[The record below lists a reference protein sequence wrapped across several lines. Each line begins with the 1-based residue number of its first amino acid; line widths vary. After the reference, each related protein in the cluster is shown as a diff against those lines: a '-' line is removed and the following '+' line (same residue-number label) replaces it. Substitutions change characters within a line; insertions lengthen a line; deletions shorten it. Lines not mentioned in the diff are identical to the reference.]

1 MADISIEVNGIKFP
15 NPFVIGSGPPST
27 NSKTIIKA
35 FDNGWGGVS
44 AKTVSLT
51 ETPVINVA
59 PRYGKLK
66 TPSGEIIGF
75 ENIELISDRT
85 LEVWLDEYKKIK
97 DAHPDKVLI
106 SSIMEKYNKDSW
118 QELTGRIAETGVD
131 MFELNF
137 SCPHGHPEEGMG
149 AFMGQSPDMAREV
162 TGWVA
167 EVTDLPIWAKMT
179 PDILDITEPAK
190 AAMEGGASGVAAINT
205 IPSILNIDLET
216 LAPMPAVEG
225 HSTPGGYSYYAVKP
239 IALRMV
245 SQIGRGVPDAEISG
259 IGGVISS
266 REAIEFILMGSST
279 VQVCTGV
286 MLQGYEM
293 IEEMC
298 EGLSNF
304 MEKHGFQTVREFV
317 GHSLQYLTTHHDLAD
332 KRLARKA
339 ESLGVNRDNNWTGDI
354 KKETDELVSK

>member
-1 MADISIEVNGIKFP
+1 MADISIEVNGVKFP

-35 FDNGWGGVS
+35 FNNGWGGVS

-85 LEVWLDEYKKIK
+85 LEVWLDEFKAIK

-118 QELTGRIAETGVD
+118 QELVGRIAETGVD
-131 MFELNF
+131 MFELNL

-149 AFMGQSPDMAREV
+149 AAMGQNPDMVKEV
-162 TGWVA
+162 TGWVV

-179 PDILDITEPAK
+179 PDILDISEPAQ
-190 AAMEGGASGVAAINT
+190 AAMDGGASGVAAINT

-216 LAPMPAVEG
+216 LAPMPTVEG

-239 IALRMV
+239 IA
-245 SQIGRGVPDAEISG
+245 
-259 IGGVISS
+259 
-266 REAIEFILMGSST
+266 
-279 VQVCTGV
+279 
-286 MLQGYEM
+286 
-293 IEEMC
+293 
-298 EGLSNF
+298 
-304 MEKHGFQTVREFV
+304 
-317 GHSLQYLTTHHDLAD
+317 
-332 KRLARKA
+332 
-339 ESLGVNRDNNWTGDI
+339 
-354 KKETDELVSK
+354 

>member
-1 MADISIEVNGIKFP
+1 MADISIEVNGIRFP

-27 NSKTIIKA
+27 NAKTIIKA

-85 LEVWLDEYKKIK
+85 LEVWLDEFKAIK

-118 QELTGRIAETGVD
+118 QELVGRIVETGVD

-149 AFMGQSPDMAREV
+149 AVMGQNPDMAKEV
-162 TGWVA
+162 TV
-167 EVTDLPIWAKMT
+167 
-179 PDILDITEPAK
+179 PAK
-190 AAMEGGASGVAAINT
+190 AAMEGGADGVAAINT

-216 LAPMPAVEG
+216 LAPMPTVEG
-225 HSTPGGYSYYAVKP
+225 YSTPGGYSYYAVKP

-293 IEEMC
+293 IDEMC
-298 EGLSNF
+298 VGLSNF
-304 MEKHGFQTVREFV
+304 MEKHGFKTVREFV

-332 KRLARKA
+332 KRLAKKA
-339 ESLGVNRDNNWTGDI
+339 NALGANRDNNWTGDI
-354 KKETDELVSK
+354 KKETEELVSK

>member
-1 MADISIEVNGIKFP
+1 MQ
-15 NPFVIGSGPPST
+15 
-27 NSKTIIKA
+27 
-35 FDNGWGGVS
+35 
-44 AKTVSLT
+44 
-51 ETPVINVA
+51 
-59 PRYGKLK
+59 
-66 TPSGEIIGF
+66 
-75 ENIELISDRT
+75 
-85 LEVWLDEYKKIK
+85 
-97 DAHPDKVLI
+97 
-106 SSIMEKYNKDSW
+106 KYTKNSW
-118 QELTGRIAETGVD
+118 QELVGRIAETGVD
-131 MFELNF
+131 IFELNF

-149 AFMGQSPDMAREV
+149 SAMGQNPNMAREV

-167 EVTDLPIWAKMT
+167 EVTNLPIWAKMT

-190 AAMEGGASGVAAINT
+190 ASMEGGASGVAAINT

-216 LAPMPAVEG
+216 LAPMPTVEG

-259 IGGVISS
+259 IGGVVSS

-304 MEKHGFQTVREFV
+304 MDKHGFKTCLLYT
-317 GHSLQYLTTHHDLAD
+317 SDAAD
-332 KRLARKA
+332 
-339 ESLGVNRDNNWTGDI
+339 E
-354 KKETDELVSK
+354 

>member
-27 NSKTIIKA
+27 NAKTIIKA

-85 LEVWLDEYKKIK
+85 LEVWLDEFKTIK

-106 SSIMEKYNKDSW
+106 SSVMEKYNKDSW
-118 QELTGRIAETGVD
+118 QELVGRIEETGVD
-131 MFELNF
+131 MFELNL

-149 AFMGQSPDMAREV
+149 AAMGQNPDMVREV

-179 PDILDITEPAK
+179 PDIQDITIPAK
-190 AAMEGGASGVAAINT
+190 ASMEGGASGIAAINT
-205 IPSILNIDLET
+205 IPSILNIDLDT
-216 LAPMPAVEG
+216 LAPTPSVEG

-245 SQIGRGVPDAEISG
+245 SQIGRG

-266 REAIEFILMGSST
+266 QEAIEFILMGSST

-293 IEEMC
+293 VEEMC

-304 MEKHGFQTVREFV
+304 MDKHGFKTVREFV
-317 GHSLQYLTTHHDLAD
+317 GHSLQYLTTHHDLAE
-332 KRLARKA
+332 KRLAKKA
-339 ESLGVNRDNNWTGDI
+339 GSLRSNRDNNWTGDI

>member
-1 MADISIEVNGIKFP
+1 MWKSIWIDSVSFLSVDFFFNDTATTEIYTLSLHDALPIS
-15 NPFVIGSGPPST
+15 
-27 NSKTIIKA
+27 
-35 FDNGWGGVS
+35 
-44 AKTVSLT
+44 
-51 ETPVINVA
+51 
-59 PRYGKLK
+59 
-66 TPSGEIIGF
+66 
-75 ENIELISDRT
+75 
-85 LEVWLDEYKKIK
+85 
-97 DAHPDKVLI
+97 
-106 SSIMEKYNKDSW
+106 
-118 QELTGRIAETGVD
+118 
-131 MFELNF
+131 
-137 SCPHGHPEEGMG
+137 HGHPEEGMG
-149 AFMGQSPDMAREV
+149 SAMGQNPDMAREV

-216 LAPMPAVEG
+216 LAPMPTVEG

-245 SQIGRGVPDAEISG
+245 SQLGIGVPDAEISG

-293 IEEMC
+293 VDEMC
-298 EGLSNF
+298 EG
-304 MEKHGFQTVREFV
+304 
-317 GHSLQYLTTHHDLAD
+317 
-332 KRLARKA
+332 
-339 ESLGVNRDNNWTGDI
+339 
-354 KKETDELVSK
+354 

>member
-1 MADISIEVNGIKFP
+1 MADLSIEVNGIKFP

-35 FDNGWGGVS
+35 FNMGWGGVS

-51 ETPVINVA
+51 DTPVINVA

-66 TPSGEIIGF
+66 TPGGDIIGF
-75 ENIELISDRT
+75 ENLELISDRT
-85 LEVWLDEYKKIK
+85 LEVWLDEFKEIK

-106 SSIMEKYNKDSW
+106 ASIMEQYNKDSW
-118 QELTGRIAETGVD
+118 QELVGRIAETGVD

-149 AFMGQSPDMAREV
+149 SAMGQNPNMAREV

-167 EVTDLPIWAKMT
+167 EATDLPIWAKMT
-179 PDILDITEPAK
+179 PDILDITKPAK
-190 AAMEGGASGVAAINT
+190 ASIEGGASGVSAINT

-216 LAPMPAVEG
+216 LAPMPSVEG
-225 HSTPGGYSYYAVKP
+225 HSTPGGYSYYAIKP

-245 SQIGRGVPDAEISG
+245 SEIGRGVPEAEISG

-293 IEEMC
+293 VDELC

-304 MEKHGFQTVREFV
+304 MDKHGFKTIREFV
-317 GHSLQYLTTHHDLAD
+317 GHSLPFLTTHHDLAE
-332 KRLARKA
+332 KRLAKKA
-339 ESLGVNRDNNWTGDI
+339 GSLGANRDNNWTGDI

>member
-1 MADISIEVNGIKFP
+1 MDFVLDSNQCNQITNDDTWMVIKKYFEQKGFIRHHLNSYNKFVEHDIQKIVSEMYPIIVNSNIYETKNDDYKRKNKLVLTFGDISINNTYIQESDG
-15 NPFVIGSGPPST
+15 T
-27 NSKTIIKA
+27 
-35 FDNGWGGVS
+35 
-44 AKTVSLT
+44 LT
-51 ETPVINVA
+51 
-59 PRYGKLK
+59 
-66 TPSGEIIGF
+66 
-75 ENIELISDRT
+75 
-85 LEVWLDEYKKIK
+85 
-97 DAHPDKVLI
+97 
-106 SSIMEKYNKDSW
+106 
-118 QELTGRIAETGVD
+118 
-131 MFELNF
+131 
-137 SCPHGHPEEGMG
+137 
-149 AFMGQSPDMAREV
+149 
-162 TGWVA
+162 
-167 EVTDLPIWAKMT
+167 KMT

-190 AAMEGGASGVAAINT
+190 AAMAGGASGVAAINT

-317 GHSLQYLTTHHDLAD
+317 GNSLQYLTTHHDLAD